1 MATVASRRGRII
13 MTISFIHPALIMI
26 VGACLLPLARGPFR
40 KPYMFL
46 VPLLTFIDVIY
57 LSQNAGTYGVFQF
70 MNWELTFGR
79 VDRLSMI
86 FGFIMALMAII
97 GTIYGMHVED
107 EWQHIAAWFYVA
119 GSLGAIYAADYIT
132 LFLFWEMMAF
142 ASTFLIWA
150 RKDDE
155 ALAAGYRYIL
165 VHTFG
170 GVVLLLG
177 FVLRYQA
184 TGDLSFGQLN
194 VSSPELYTWLIMA
207 GLMLNAAV
215 PPLHS
220 WLPDAYSKATAIGAV
235 FMCAFT
241 TKTAVYTLI
250 RSCSGFEVLIYL
262 GVIMAIYGII
272 YAVMENDVRKLLG
285 WEIVSQVGYMV
296 AGVGIGTSLAI
307 NGACAHAFAHILYKG
322 LLFMAAGAILT
333 TTGRQKLTQLGGL
346 YKRMPATMI
355 FMLIGGLAVSGLPL
369 MSGFVS
375 KSMIISAAFES
386 HILWAGFA
394 LTLVSAGT
402 FLAAGLRLPYLIFF
416 GDNNCSDETW
426 EKAKDPSWNMQL
438 AMAIGGF
445 LCIFIGCYL
454 PFLYNM
460 LPNTGVEFH
469 PYNGYH
475 LSETI
480 QIMAFTAFGFF
491 MLRKYVMPKDTTSLD
506 MDWFY
511 RMGGRA
517 FQWTVENPLQ
527 WFDTALSKFYKGVGI
542 NCLMTTSAFWS
553 WFDWN
558 GIDGV
563 VDGTARCVRAIG
575 RRVTIVLQRGE
586 IQQTIYYTVS
596 FAAVILVAYVW
607 L

>member
-1 MATVASRRGRII
+1 
-13 MTISFIHPALIMI
+13 MTISFMHPALIMI
-26 VGACLLPLARGPFR
+26 GGALLLPLFRGPFR
-40 KPYMFL
+40 KPYMIL
-46 VPLLTFIDVIY
+46 IPVLTFIDVLY
-57 LSQNAGTYGVFQF
+57 LSGHPGTYGVVQF
-70 MNWELTFGR
+70 MDWELTFGR

-86 FGFIMALMAII
+86 FAFIMSLMAII

-107 EWQHIAAWFYVA
+107 EYQHMASWLYVA

-142 ASTFLIWA
+142 ASTFLIFA
-150 RKDDE
+150 KRDKE
-155 ALAAGYRYIL
+155 ALEAGYRYIL
-165 VHTFG
+165 IHTFG
-170 GVVLLLG
+170 GVILLLG

-184 TGDLSFGQLN
+184 TGDLSFDLLN
-194 VSSPELYTWLIMA
+194 VKHPELYTWLIMI

-250 RSCSGFEVLIYL
+250 RSCAGFEVLIYL
-262 GVIMAIYGII
+262 GIIMAVYGII
-272 YAVMENDVRKLLG
+272 YAIMENDVRKLLG
-285 WEIVSQVGYMV
+285 WEIISQVGYMV
-296 AGVGIGTSLAI
+296 TAVGIGTTLAL
-307 NGACAHAFAHILYKG
+307 NGASAHAFAHILYKG
-322 LLFMAAGAILT
+322 LLFMGAGAILT
-333 TTGRQKLTQLGGL
+333 VTGKQKLTDLGGL
-346 YKRMPATMI
+346 YKKMPGTMV

-375 KSMIISAAFES
+375 KSMIISAAFNE

-394 LTLVSAGT
+394 LTFVSAGT
-402 FLAAGLRLPYLIFF
+402 FLAAGLRLPYLLFF
-416 GDNNCSDETW
+416 SENNCSEETW
-426 EKAKDPSWNMQL
+426 AKAKEPSWNMQL
-438 AMAIGGF
+438 AMTIAGF

-460 LPNTGVEFH
+460 LPYTEVSYH
-469 PYNGYH
+469 PYGAYH

-491 MLRKYVMPKDTTSLD
+491 MLRKYIMPVNKISLD
-506 MDWFY
+506 LDWFY

-517 FQWTVENPLQ
+517 FLWTVTNPLQ
-527 WFDTALSKFYKGVGI
+527 YFDTALSKFYKAVGI
-542 NCLMTTSAFWS
+542 NVLMETSKFWS

-563 VDGTARCVRAIG
+563 VDGSARCVRAIG
-575 RRVTIVLQRGE
+575 RRVTIVLQRGQ
-586 IQQTIYYTVS
+586 IQQTICYTVS
-596 FAAVILVAYVW
+596 FAAVLLVAYVW

>member
-1 MATVASRRGRII
+1 
-13 MTISFIHPALIMI
+13 MTISFIHPAFIMI
-26 VGACLLPLARGPFR
+26 LGAVLLPFVRGPFR
-40 KPYMFL
+40 KPFLFL
-46 VPLLTFIDVIY
+46 VPLLTFIDVLY
-57 LSQNAGTYGVFQF
+57 LSANPGTYGIYQF
-70 MNWELTFGR
+70 MDWELTFGR

-119 GSLGAIYAADYIT
+119 GSLGAIYAADYIV

-150 RKDDE
+150 RKDE
-155 ALAAGYRYIL
+155 ESLAAGFRYIL

-170 GVVLLLG
+170 GVILLLG

-194 VSSPELYTWLIMA
+194 VDSPELYTWLIMI

-220 WLPDAYSKATAIGAV
+220 WLPDAYSKATAAGAV

-250 RSCSGFEVLIYL
+250 RSCSGFDVLIYL
-262 GVIMAIYGII
+262 GIIMAIYGII
-272 YAVMENDVRKLLG
+272 YAIMENDVRKLLG

-296 AGVGIGTSLAI
+296 TAVGIGTTLAV
-307 NGACAHAFAHILYKG
+307 NGAAAHAFAHILYKG
-322 LLFMAAGAILT
+322 LLFMGAGAILHA
-333 TTGRQKLTQLGGL
+333 TGKQKFTELGGL
-346 YKRMPATMI
+346 YKKMPATLV

-375 KSMIISAAFES
+375 KSMIITAAFES

-394 LTLVSAGT
+394 LILVSAGT
-402 FLAAGLRLPYLIFF
+402 FLVAGLRLPYLLFF
-416 GDNNCSDETW
+416 GTNNCSEETW
-426 EKAKDPSWNMQL
+426 EKAEDPSWNMQL
-438 AMAIGGF
+438 AMAIGAF

-460 LPNTGVEFH
+460 LPNPEVAYH
-469 PYNGYH
+469 PYGSYH
-475 LSETI
+475 LSETL
-480 QIMAFTAFGFF
+480 QIMAFTGLAFFY
-491 MLRKYVMPKDTTSLD
+491 LRKYVMPENKISLD
-506 MDWFY
+506 LDWFY

-517 FQWTVENPLQ
+517 FLWTVKNPLQ
-527 WFDTALSKFYKGVGI
+527 WFDTAVGKVYKVVGMSS
-542 NCLMTTSAFWS
+542 LLTTSAFWS

-558 GIDGV
+558 VIDGI

-575 RRVTIVLQRGE
+575 RRVTIVLQRGQ

-596 FAAVILVAYVW
+596 FAAVILIAYVW

>member
-1 MATVASRRGRII
+1 

-26 VGACLLPLARGPFR
+26 VGACLLPLVRGPFR

-57 LSQNAGTYGVFQF
+57 LSQHPGTYGVFQF
-70 MNWELTFGR
+70 MDWTLTFGR

-150 RKDDE
+150 RKDEE
-155 ALAAGYRYIL
+155 ALAAGFRYIL

-194 VSSPELYTWLIMA
+194 VTSPELYTWLIMA

-272 YAVMENDVRKLLG
+272 YAIMENDVRKLLG

-307 NGACAHAFAHILYKG
+307 NGAAAHAFAHILYKG

-346 YKRMPATMI
+346 YKKMPATMI

-375 KSMIISAAFES
+375 KSMIITAAFES
-386 HILWAGFA
+386 HLLWAGFA

-416 GDNNCSDETW
+416 GENNCSEETW
-426 EKAKDPSWNMQL
+426 ENAQDPSWNMQL

-460 LPNTGVEFH
+460 LPNTGVPFH
-469 PYNGYH
+469 PYTPYH

-491 MLRKYVMPKDTTSLD
+491 MLRKYVMPQNTTSLD
-506 MDWFY
+506 LDWFY

-517 FQWTVENPLQ
+517 FLWTVKNPVQ
-527 WFDTALSKFYKGVGI
+527 WFDTAVGKFYKSVGI

-575 RRVTIVLQRGE
+575 RRVTIVLQRGQ
-586 IQQTIYYTVS
+586 IQQTIYFTVS
-596 FAAVILVAYVW
+596 FAAILLVAYVW